1 MIDQANEKVKY
12 CLNWTLDCRRE
23 AESSRLN
30 RMALN
35 RDNYRMYQLDYDFSH
50 KQKGQSKEVLSKV
63 RNAVEQI
70 KSYFQQ
76 ALADLGDWFAVETSD
91 GSEGDAMLV
100 KPEEMQ
106 KLMTYFLGRADYFSH
121 VGKSMQSGLLGS
133 VAVSK
138 VRGELIPKPKFVARK
153 KGKGKSYQNNV
164 VLIEDKTWELRFDDI
179 RQEDYYPDPTGT
191 KLYEIINYELDLHVV
206 KAMAA
211 GEDAIFDKATVDLL
225 KPWGGDDTQQGKKA
239 EETGQ
244 NQPPRAMRPKVKIT
258 EYIGTIVDQT
268 TGDIVCEN
276 CICTIANDT
285 TVIREPTPNT
295 LWHQRSDIVA
305 AALIEVSHS
314 VWGVALMD
322 AGTKH
327 NKSLIEVFNLMLD
340 SAMKAVWGINQIRVD
355 AMEDPTQLT
364 DGIRWGTNIKIT
376 AALPVG
382 GKVMEPVVTGDI
394 PNDVFNLYNMLT
406 QETTTSM
413 MTSDLRM
420 GAQSAR
426 AVKATEVVASENSI
440 TSVFQGM
447 AKNIEEKKI
456 QPELEL
462 ACWTICQNWDLID
475 IEIFKSLFGPQRGT
489 QLSQLEPQDV
499 FVATVNGLKFRVYG
513 ISIALR
519 KQADF
524 RKWTTLLQVISG
536 SEVLVEAFLQKYSF
550 QNFLGEVMTALDINK
565 SKIENPATAAAGATV
580 PNAKAAANGGAQAQP
595 GGAPSAQ
602 PNMQSQQPQA
612 ASAQMPGGPLSQV
625 FSNGGP
631 QPMAAPG
638 GGGPR

>member
-1 MIDQANEKVKY
+1 MINQADEKVKY
-12 CLNWTLDCRRE
+12 CLDWTINCRN
-23 AESSRLN
+23 ESEQSRLN
-30 RMALN
+30 RMDLN

-50 KQKGQSKEVLSKV
+50 KMKGQSREVLSKV

-76 ALADLGDWFAVETSD
+76 ALADLGDWFGVESTDGSD
-91 GSEGDAMLV
+91 GSNLPV
-100 KPEEMQ
+100 RPEEM
-106 KLMTYFLGRADYFSH
+106 KKMMTYFLGRADYFSH

-133 VAVSK
+133 VAISK

-179 RQEDYYPDPTGT
+179 RQQDFYPDPTGA
-191 KLYEIINYELDLHVV
+191 KLYEIINYELDLHIV
-206 KAMAA
+206 KAMAE
-211 GEDAIFDKATVDLL
+211 GEDAIFDKASVATL
-225 KPWGGDDTQQGKKA
+225 KPWGGDDLQQNKKA

-268 TGDIVCEN
+268 TGDIIHEN
-276 CICTIANDT
+276 CIFTIANDT
-285 TVIREPTPNT
+285 VVIREPTSNT

-314 VWGVALMD
+314 VWGIALMD

-327 NKSLIEVFNLMLD
+327 NKSLVEVFNLMLD
-340 SAMKAVWGINQIRVD
+340 SAMKAVWGVNQIRVD
-355 AMEDPTQLT
+355 VLEDPTQIT
-364 DGIRWGTNIKIT
+364 DGVRWGTNLKVT
-376 AALPVG
+376 AQLPLG

-394 PNDVFNLYNMLT
+394 PNDVFNLYNLLT

-475 IEIFKSLFGPQRGT
+475 VEVFKSLFGAQRGAE
-489 QLSQLEPQDV
+489 LSQMEPQDV
-499 FVATVNGLKFRVYG
+499 FVATVNGMKFTVFG

-536 SEVLVEAFLQKYSF
+536 SEVLIEAFLKKYSF
-550 QNFLGEVMTALDINK
+550 ENFLGEVMTALDINK
-565 SKIENPATAAAGATV
+565 TKIENPQTQQTNQSVAPMQQAS
-580 PNAKAAANGGAQAQP
+580 NGGAQTQP
-595 GGAPSAQ
+595 GGATGAQ

-612 ASAQMPGGPLSQV
+612 ASAPMASGPLSAV
-625 FSNGGP
+625 FANGGP
-631 QPMAAPG
+631 QPMAAN